1 MRIWLINFKRAWRE
15 VVKVLGAIAL
25 IKHLLD
31 KIGIVKALSVSDG
44 EFENHKLESRDRSK
58 GAYSAVFR
66 TTLLLIPSLRRAGE
80 AGGKVFIYLCSMNT

>member
-31 KIGIVKALSVSDG
+31 K
-44 EFENHKLESRDRSK
+44 
-58 GAYSAVFR
+58 
-66 TTLLLIPSLRRAGE
+66 
-80 AGGKVFIYLCSMNT
+80 